1 MKKFL
6 RIDLERILHSKRLYI
21 SLGIGTLIVLVHF
34 MFVTHPF
41 RRWSEWLTALLKT
54 PDMAKYQIIGSMYP
68 IPWYSE
74 WTGGECFSLP
84 STAFFMLIP
93 VLAVLPYGDSITNDH
108 VSGYVKN
115 VFFRE
120 NRKKYYQSKLLCSFL
135 VGGITVCIP
144 LLIDIYL
151 CTMVRPSIPLMPEAS
166 NTYIDFGQMFSKLY
180 YTHSCIYMMMY
191 LCIIFVYSGLFS
203 ALGTGLG
210 IFSTNRF
217 IPLIFPFVVYLFEGT
232 VAGALQYPQWAI
244 ENFLIPAQRVNGIT
258 FPIVLIE
265 AVILLLVCV
274 GMYVYGANHDETL

>member
-1 MKKFL
+1 M
-6 RIDLERILHSKRLYI
+6 
-21 SLGIGTLIVLVHF
+21 
-34 MFVTHPF
+34 
-41 RRWSEWLTALLKT
+41 
-54 PDMAKYQIIGSMYP
+54 
-68 IPWYSE
+68 
-74 WTGGECFSLP
+74 
-84 STAFFMLIP
+84 
-93 VLAVLPYGDSITNDH
+93 
-108 VSGYVKN
+108 
-115 VFFRE
+115 
-120 NRKKYYQSKLLCSFL
+120 
-135 VGGITVCIP
+135 GGITVCIP

-166 NTYIDFGQMFSKLY
+166 NTYVVFGNMFSKLY
-180 YTHSCIYMMMY
+180 YTHSCIYMMVY

-244 ENFLIPAQRVNGIT
+244 ENFLIPAQRVMGIT

>member
-6 RIDLERILHSKRLYI
+6 RIDVERILHSKRLYI
-21 SLGIGTLIVLVHF
+21 SLGIGTLIVLLHF
-34 MFVTHPF
+34 IFVIHPF
-41 RRWSEWLTALLKT
+41 RRWSEWLTALMAT

-74 WTGGECFSLP
+74 WIGGDLISLP
-84 STAFFMLIP
+84 GVSFFMLIP

-166 NTYIDFGQMFSKLY
+166 NTWVSFGQMFSKLY
-180 YTHSCIYMMMY
+180 YTHSCVYVMVY
-191 LCIIFVYSGLFS
+191 LCII
-203 ALGTGLG
+203 
-210 IFSTNRF
+210 
-217 IPLIFPFVVYLFEGT
+217 
-232 VAGALQYPQWAI
+232 
-244 ENFLIPAQRVNGIT
+244 
-258 FPIVLIE
+258 VLS
-265 AVILLLVCV
+265 
-274 GMYVYGANHDETL
+274 